1 VTGAFE
7 AKARAHEDILMSHYI
22 TVPINENGIIFDT
35 EMDAVVQEAIA
46 VAPFG
51 FDDVYVYSHGWST
64 DTYGA
69 LDLYNRFSIEL
80 AKLLLLTGG
89 TGLYAAPPRDA
100 LGVGI
105 HWPSE
110 ITEDPNSELNAV
122 QLFSFYTMEH
132 RADAVGKNAVY
143 SMLRLMLAARAGS
156 GRPLRF
162 FLLGHSFGCKVVCS
176 ALQDLYVDI
185 TNGTI
190 PLDPQTTFHAVLIEP
205 ATDNDNIEPGDIYG
219 GVSNLPLR
227 MLITTSSVDRAL
239 DTWYPLAGKL
249 ANLFGTPRA
258 ALGASGPTAATTAAF
273 GGADAVSIAHG
284 FTAKDLAG
292 STHRLVVADLS
303 PVHQY
308 RVNNGIYTTGGFSG
322 SHSDFSFD
330 EVYQLISG
338 FLFGLAP

>member
-1 VTGAFE
+1 
-7 AKARAHEDILMSHYI
+7 MSHYI

-35 EMDAVVQEAIA
+35 DMVAVVQEAIA
-46 VAPFG
+46 VTPFG

-64 DTYGA
+64 DAYRA
-69 LDLYNRFSIEL
+69 LDLYNRFSVDL

-89 TGLYAAPPRDA
+89 TGVYAAPPRDA

-110 ITEDPNSELNAV
+110 ITEDPGSDLNAL
-122 QLFSFYTMEH
+122 QLFTFYTMEH

-143 SMLRLMLAARAGS
+143 SMLRLMLAARAGT

-162 FLLGHSFGCKVVCS
+162 FLLGHSFGCKVICS

-190 PLDPQTTFHAVLIEP
+190 PLDPATTFHAALIEP
-205 ATDNDNIEPGDIYG
+205 ATDNDNLEPGDIYG
-219 GVSNLPLR
+219 GVSKLPLR
-227 MLITTSSVDRAL
+227 MLVTKSSLDRAL
-239 DTWYPLAGKL
+239 GTWYPLAGKL

-258 ALGASGPTAATTAAF
+258 ALGASGPTAAIITAF
-273 GGADAVSIAHG
+273 GGADAVSVAHG
-284 FTAKDLAG
+284 FTATGLAG
-292 STHRLVVADLS
+292 AAHRLVVADLS

-308 RVNNGIYTTGGFSG
+308 RVTNGIYTTGGSSG
-322 SHSDFSFD
+322 SHSDFLFA

-338 FLFGLAP
+338 FLFGLA